1 MTANLSTTGKYLD
14 ALPVWARELS
24 EKYYSRSY
32 SLFVLYGNV
41 RDLVS
46 LRGQDST
53 MFVALDEF
61 LFSALFG
68 QRDLILHYDRG
79 GLSFGNPASQADFRR
94 ALEGY
99 DSFHGTTY
107 AQSGVP
113 RTPDAVLNL
122 LDNYLRLRIADGK
135 KIGLVI
141 DFAETIAPAGDVS
154 SMAAED
160 SNLLVILKRWAR
172 NAAFLNADVTICLVS
187 ENQIELNQGIVQNPG
202 VSSIAIPLPD
212 YAERL
217 DFIRGQLKDKALP
230 AGSEVSNETLATL
243 GAGLKRMQLQ
253 SLISHAVQ
261 NQQPLTLK
269 FLSERKR
276 DLIESESG
284 GLLEF
289 VQSRFDLSFVAG
301 NDQAK
306 RKLQD
311 AAAAIRAGNT
321 DVLPM
326 GYVICGPVGTGKTF
340 ITTCFAG
347 EVGIPAVTLKNFRSM
362 WQGVTEGNLERVLG
376 LLKAMSPI
384 AVIVDEADAQL
395 GARSSSGDSGV
406 GNRVFAQIAQFMGNT
421 EYRGKVIWFLLTC
434 RPDLLPVDLKRQG
447 RAEEHIALFYPD
459 TPEERLALLRAV
471 QRKVGMKPFPPDVEK
486 FFMERAL
493 SLSGADIEAVLVRS
507 HMRSSLQKK
516 TAVDADDLKAALDDF
531 IPPYYPTEIDLQNMV
546 AVLECTSKSL
556 LPKQYRDLDRSEV
569 IRRTNELMA
578 LARQSSGG
586 GAGGRSLA
594 RRFSPN
600 RYCPNY
606 LFLNHDPIHPERPSC
621 GREWRDRLGLDE
633 RRVVPPEG
641 LRIAL
646 LTAAIEMQQISP
658 VARAVIRKPLI
669 GIGDATLVKQG
680 QPETGSLAFVG
691 HDRGNQRLIDG
702 RLILPADLKCGRIH
716 IPLHRVSEKMSQQKK
731 SQLSGDR
738 IVDVD
743 FQSVEVAGERI
754 RNISRDHAN
763 PVNLLQV
770 LLHSRCVVCKRNRHD
785 G

>member
-1 MTANLSTTGKYLD
+1 MPDSPTKTGKYLD
-14 ALPVWARELS
+14 ALPAWARELS

-32 SLFVLYGNV
+32 AVFVLYGNV
-41 RDLVS
+41 RDCVPLRTQDDTTAFVS
-46 LRGQDST
+46 LED
-53 MFVALDEF
+53 F
-61 LFSALFG
+61 LSQGLFG

-79 GLSFGNPASQADFRR
+79 GLSFGTPATQADLRR

-99 DSFHGTTY
+99 DSFHGTNF
-107 AQSGVP
+107 AQGGLP
-113 RTPDAVLNL
+113 RNPDAVLNL

-154 SMAAED
+154 SMSAED
-160 SNLLVILKRWAR
+160 RNSLVILKRWAR
-172 NAAFLNADVTICLVS
+172 NAAFLAADVTICLIS
-187 ENQIELNQGIVQNPG
+187 ENQIELNQGIVQHPG
-202 VSSIAIPLPD
+202 VASIAIPLPD

-217 DFIRGQLKDKALP
+217 DFIRTQLKSRELP
-230 AGSEVSNETLATL
+230 AGSEVNDESLAKL
-243 GAGLKRMQLQ
+243 GAGLKRVQLQ
-253 SLISHAVQ
+253 GLIAHSVE
-261 NQQPLTLK
+261 NRQPLTLK
-269 FLSERKR
+269 FLSQKKK

-311 AAAAIRAGNT
+311 AASAIRAGNT

-362 WQGVTEGNLERVLG
+362 WQGVTEGNLERVLS

-395 GARSSSGDSGV
+395 GDRSNSGDSGV

-459 TPEERLALLRAV
+459 TPEERLALLRAM
-471 QRKVGMKPFPPDVEK
+471 QRKVGMKPFPADIEK
-486 FFMERAL
+486 FFLDRAG

-507 HMRSSLQKK
+507 HMRSTLQNK
-516 TAVDADDLKAALDDF
+516 TAVDAQDLEAALEDF
-531 IPPYYPTEIDLQNMV
+531 IPPYYPTEIDLQNLV

-556 LPKQYRDLDRSEV
+556 LPKQYRDLERSEL
-569 IRRTNELMA
+569 IRKTNEL
-578 LARQSSGG
+578 LAAS
-586 GAGGRSLA
+586 
-594 RRFSPN
+594 RR
-600 RYCPNY
+600 
-606 LFLNHDPIHPERPSC
+606 
-621 GREWRDRLGLDE
+621 
-633 RRVVPPEG
+633 
-641 LRIAL
+641 
-646 LTAAIEMQQISP
+646 ISE
-658 VARAVIRKPLI
+658 
-669 GIGDATLVKQG
+669 D
-680 QPETGSLAFVG
+680 
-691 HDRGNQRLIDG
+691 
-702 RLILPADLKCGRIH
+702 
-716 IPLHRVSEKMSQQKK
+716 
-731 SQLSGDR
+731 
-738 IVDVD
+738 
-743 FQSVEVAGERI
+743 
-754 RNISRDHAN
+754 
-763 PVNLLQV
+763 
-770 LLHSRCVVCKRNRHD
+770 
-785 G
+785 

>member
-1 MTANLSTTGKYLD
+1 MPDSPTKTGKYLD
-14 ALPVWARELS
+14 ALPAWARELS

-32 SLFVLYGNV
+32 AVFVLYGNV
-41 RDLVS
+41 RDCLPLRSQEDTTSFVS
-46 LRGQDST
+46 LEDFLSRG
-53 MFVALDEF
+53 
-61 LFSALFG
+61 LFG

-79 GLSFGNPASQADFRR
+79 GLSFGTPATQADFRR

-99 DSFHGTTY
+99 DSFHGTNF
-107 AQSGVP
+107 AQGGLP
-113 RTPDAVLNL
+113 RNPDAVLNL

-154 SMAAED
+154 SMSAED
-160 SNLLVILKRWAR
+160 RNSLVILKRWAR
-172 NAAFLNADVTICLVS
+172 NAAFLAADVTICLIS
-187 ENQIELNQGIVQNPG
+187 ENQIELNQGIVQHPG
-202 VSSIAIPLPD
+202 VASIAVHLPD

-217 DFIRGQLKDKALP
+217 DFIRTQLKSRELP
-230 AGSEVSNETLATL
+230 AGSEVNDESLAKL
-243 GAGLKRMQLQ
+243 GAGLKRVQLQ
-253 SLISHAVQ
+253 GLISHAVE
-261 NQQPLTLK
+261 NKQPLTMK
-269 FLSERKR
+269 FLSQKKK

-311 AAAAIRAGNT
+311 AASAIRAGNT

-362 WQGVTEGNLERVLG
+362 WQGVTEGNLERVLS

-395 GARSSSGDSGV
+395 GDRSNSGDSGV

-459 TPEERLALLRAV
+459 TPDERLALLRAM
-471 QRKVGMKPFPPDVEK
+471 QRKVGMKPFPADIEK
-486 FFMERAL
+486 FFLDRAG

-507 HMRSSLQKK
+507 HMRSSLQNKA
-516 TAVDADDLKAALDDF
+516 AVDAQDLEAALEDF
-531 IPPYYPTEIDLQNMV
+531 IPPYYPTEIDLQNLV

-556 LPKQYRDLDRSEV
+556 LPKQYRDLQRSEL
-569 IRRTNELMA
+569 IRRTNEL
-578 LARQSSGG
+578 LAAS
-586 GAGGRSLA
+586 
-594 RRFSPN
+594 RR
-600 RYCPNY
+600 
-606 LFLNHDPIHPERPSC
+606 
-621 GREWRDRLGLDE
+621 
-633 RRVVPPEG
+633 
-641 LRIAL
+641 
-646 LTAAIEMQQISP
+646 ISE
-658 VARAVIRKPLI
+658 
-669 GIGDATLVKQG
+669 D
-680 QPETGSLAFVG
+680 
-691 HDRGNQRLIDG
+691 
-702 RLILPADLKCGRIH
+702 
-716 IPLHRVSEKMSQQKK
+716 
-731 SQLSGDR
+731 
-738 IVDVD
+738 
-743 FQSVEVAGERI
+743 
-754 RNISRDHAN
+754 
-763 PVNLLQV
+763 
-770 LLHSRCVVCKRNRHD
+770 
-785 G
+785 